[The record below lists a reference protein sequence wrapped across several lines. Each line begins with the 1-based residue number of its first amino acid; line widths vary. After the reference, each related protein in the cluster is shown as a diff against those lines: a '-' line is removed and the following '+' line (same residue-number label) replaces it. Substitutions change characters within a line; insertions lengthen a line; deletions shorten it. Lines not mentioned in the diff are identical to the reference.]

1 MEKPQAQLGLL
12 CVAEVSRTEKQESR
26 IPKLKQFLPKVLE
39 AKLALGIKI
48 AEEKDPRKK
57 EGLVEAAK
65 LFERAF
71 DLL

>member
-1 MEKPQAQLGLL
+1 MEKHQVQLGLL
-12 CVAEVSRTEKQESR
+12 CVAEVSHTEKQESR
-26 IPKLKQFLPKVLE
+26 IPKLKRFLPAACE
-39 AKLALGIKI
+39 ARLALVNRI
-48 AEEKDPRKK
+48 AEERNPKKK

>member
-1 MEKPQAQLGLL
+1 MKDNHLQLGLQ
-12 CVAEVSRTEKQESR
+12 CVTEVSRTEKQESR
-26 IPKLKQFLPKVLE
+26 LPKLKQFLPKVLE

-48 AEEKDPRKK
+48 AEERDPRKK

>member
-1 MEKPQAQLGLL
+1 MKDNHLQLGLQ

-26 IPKLKQFLPKVLE
+26 IPKLKQFLPAACE
-39 AKLALGIKI
+39 ARLALLNKI

-57 EGLVEAAK
+57 EGLVVAAK

>member
-1 MEKPQAQLGLL
+1 MKDNHLQLGLQ
-12 CVAEVSRTEKQESR
+12 CVSEVSRTKKQESR
-26 IPKLKQFLPKVLE
+26 ILKLKEFLPVACE
-39 AKLALGIKI
+39 ARLALLNKI

-57 EGLVEAAK
+57 EGLVVAAK

>member
-1 MEKPQAQLGLL
+1 MSTNQTQLGLL
-12 CVAEVSRTEKQESR
+12 CVAEVSHTEKQESR

>member
-1 MEKPQAQLGLL
+1 MKDKQLGLL
-12 CVAEVSRTEKQESR
+12 CVAEVSHTEKQESR
-26 IPKLKQFLPKVLE
+26 LPKLKKFLPAACE
-39 AKLALGIKI
+39 ARLALINKI

-57 EGLVEAAK
+57 EGLMEAAK

>member
-1 MEKPQAQLGLL
+1 MKDNNLQLGLQ
-12 CVAEVSRTEKQESR
+12 CVAEVSRTEKQESK

-48 AEEKDPRKK
+48 AEEEDPRKK

>member
-1 MEKPQAQLGLL
+1 VKNTQLGLL
-12 CVAEVSRTEKQESR
+12 CVAEVSHTQKRESR
-26 IPKLKQFLPKVLE
+26 IPKLKQFLPAACE
-39 AKLALGIKI
+39 ARLALLNKI

-57 EGLVEAAK
+57 EGLVVAAK

>member
-1 MEKPQAQLGLL
+1 MKDNHLQLGLQ

>member
-1 MEKPQAQLGLL
+1 
-12 CVAEVSRTEKQESR
+12 
-26 IPKLKQFLPKVLE
+26 
-39 AKLALGIKI
+39 LALINKI

-57 EGLVEAAK
+57 EGLHEAAK